1 MSRHKIYSRDR
12 NKFQISKNTLVF
24 LCVLLSTFSPDQQEQ
39 GARAARQKKL
49 KVKFESNSNGHLSKS
64 AVIKWLQH
72 SREAVSQY
80 YGLFPINIED
90 LTVTID
96 EEEGDSVGLGT
107 TNAEERQAAIE
118 IRIGEDISESRLM
131 HDWTATHEM
140 THLAMPILG
149 RADRWVAEGM
159 ATYVEPIARLQLG
172 QVSPEE
178 IWGDLARNAPR
189 ALRRQDK
196 GFRGTRDLGELYW
209 GGAIWC
215 LLADIQIRQKTQ
227 NRFGFQDAMRG
238 IVKSGATVFSDYS
251 ARDALKSGDEAI
263 GASVL
268 VPLYEQFSTG
278 PINVDHDDLLQK
290 LGIIRSGG
298 TVHFD
303 NTAPLANI
311 RRAIEAGKEP
321 G

>member
-1 MSRHKIYSRDR
+1 MSRHKIHSRTR
-12 NKFQISKNTLVF
+12 NKFLISKYTLVF
-24 LCVLLSTFSPDQQEQ
+24 LCVVLSTLSPVQQEQ
-39 GARAARQKKL
+39 GACAASQKKL
-49 KVKFESNSNGHLSKS
+49 KVKFESKSNGHLSKS
-64 AVIKWLQH
+64 VVIKWLQH

-80 YGLFPINIED
+80 YGQFPINIED
-90 LTVTID
+90 LTVSID
-96 EEEGDSVGLGT
+96 DEDGDSVGLGT
-107 TNAEERQAAIE
+107 TNAEEGQASIE
-118 IRIGEDISESRLM
+118 IRIGDDISKSRLM

-149 RADRWVAEGM
+149 RTDRWVAEGM
-159 ATYVEPIARLQLG
+159 ATYIEPIARLQLG

-178 IWGDLARNAPR
+178 VWGDLAKNAPR

-215 LLADIQIRQKTQ
+215 LVADIEIRQKTQ

-251 ARDALKSGDEAI
+251 ARDALKFGDEAI
-263 GASVL
+263 GVSVL

-278 PINVDHDDLLQK
+278 PIDVDHEDLLHK
-290 LGIIRSGG
+290 LGIVRSGG
-298 TVHFD
+298 AVRFD
-303 NTAPLANI
+303 NTAPLANL
-311 RRAIEAGKEP
+311 RRSIEAGKEP